1 MVSKLD
7 MIVVTV
13 YNKEEAN
20 TFSYFIE
27 THTLKSWLFLI
38 CIEATSMQIE
48 KMAFV
53 RNYPLPQGIVSNESP
68 VKILKK
74 IENLRFG
81 WIFGRYKLLEY

>member
-27 THTLKSWLFLI
+27 THTLKSWLFFNLHRGHLYANWKNGFSSKLSP
-38 CIEATSMQIE
+38 ATGDSFERKPRQDFE
-48 KMAFV
+48 KNWEPEV
-53 RNYPLPQGIVSNESP
+53 RLDIWEV
-68 VKILKK
+68 
-74 IENLRFG
+74 
-81 WIFGRYKLLEY
+81 